1 MAKNRLV
8 SLCTSWSLRYP
19 PCLISLITNKLAA
32 NSVTIADFI
41 VIPTCFF
48 FSAWGRKMVDPSHTV
63 FFLFAEG
70 LSDLFSFAKLM
81 IIDELE
87 LQGSMGLKTTPS
99 RFETKVPWV
108 PSLVLYSTLTQ
119 FFFLGCSTL
128 STRTYLL
135 VTQEWKKQLVFA
147 TYGFVYVAFIFQGSY
162 SLINIA
168 I

>member
-8 SLCTSWSLRYP
+8 SLCPSWSLRYP
-19 PCLISLITNKLAA
+19 PCLISPITNKLAA

-48 FSAWGRKMVDPSHTV
+48 SRREVEKWSTLRTR
-63 FFLFAEG
+63 FFFVCWR
-70 LSDLFSFAKLM
+70 FKRPFFPAKLM

-147 TYGFVYVAFIFQGSY
+147 MYGFVYVAFIFQGSY

>member
-8 SLCTSWSLRYP
+8 SLCPSWSLRYP

-48 FSAWGRKMVDPSHTV
+48 
-63 FFLFAEG
+63 
-70 LSDLFSFAKLM
+70 
-81 IIDELE
+81 
-87 LQGSMGLKTTPS
+87 S
-99 RFETKVPWV
+99 RREVEKW
-108 PSLVLYSTLTQ
+108 STLRKRFFFVCWPFFFCKAHYYWRTWAAGKHGTKNNAIS
-119 FFFLGCSTL
+119 FWNKSTLSSKFGVIFDVDTIFFLGCSTL

-147 TYGFVYVAFIFQGSY
+147 TYGFVYVAFIFQESY

>member
-8 SLCTSWSLRYP
+8 SLCPSWSLRYP

-48 FSAWGRKMVDPSHTV
+48 LGVRSKNGRPFAHG

-70 LSDLFSFAKLM
+70 LSDLVSFAKLM

-108 PSLVLYSTLTQ
+108 PSLMLYSTLTQ